1 MIHPILSPGEVALE
15 LATLTRERD
24 EARVELARWRDE
36 CLRHR
41 RAELY
46 RLLFGGSSPTLPPT
60 VS

>member
-1 MIHPILSPGEVALE
+1 MIHPALSPSEIAQE
-15 LATLTRERD
+15 LATLMRERD

-46 RLLFGGSSPTLPPT
+46 RLLRASAPATLPPT